1 MTKANSMRMW
11 IVDAFADR
19 AFAGAQAAVVPL
31 DDWLSDEALQ
41 AIASECRMPETAF
54 FAPMG
59 AKGGY
64 ELRWFTPQGE
74 APISGH
80 AALAAGAVLLSEI
93 DPQAELAVFDTQS
106 GALVVRR
113 TDEGFT
119 LDLPRKS
126 RFPWDPPAGLAEA
139 LGGTNIEDA
148 FGGEYATVVL
158 PSEAAVRRL
167 EPDLDAIAR
176 LVRGPRAGCLAV
188 TAQADEGK
196 PYDFVTRF
204 FAPGLGLAEEAAIG
218 GSFADIAPYW
228 CDRLGLEEAVGL
240 QCSKRG
246 GAALAKP
253 SLSTVRLLGEASVFL
268 RGEIDPKVA
277 ARLVRKPRRG
287 SKRRRLPSFAEPEDV
302 LLPSDRQDAAA
313 PEDLE
318 VRVMDIADDEEL
330 IVAVFELEG
339 QGETDDLGLERIEVS
354 DLSR

>member
-1 MTKANSMRMW
+1 MRMW

-31 DDWLSDEALQ
+31 DSWLSDEALQ
-41 AIASECRMPETAF
+41 AIATECRMPETAF
-54 FAPMG
+54 FAPKG

-93 DPQAELAVFDTQS
+93 EPNLEIAVFDTQS
-106 GALVVRR
+106 GALVVRK
-113 TDEGFT
+113 DEAGFT

-139 LGGTNIEDA
+139 LGGANIEDA
-148 FGGEYATVVL
+148 FGAEYATIVL

-167 EPDLDAIAR
+167 EPDMEAIAR
-176 LVRGPRAGCLAV
+176 LVRGPRAGCLAI
-188 TAQADEGK
+188 TAQADEDK

-204 FAPGLGLAEEAAIG
+204 FAPGLGVAEEAAIG

-240 QCSKRG
+240 QCSQRG
-246 GAALAKP
+246 GAALARP
-253 SLSTVRLLGEASVFL
+253 SLSTVRLLGQAAVFL
-268 RGEIDPKVA
+268 RGEIDGKVA
-277 ARLVRKPRRG
+277 ARLVRKPRATT
-287 SKRRRLPSFAEPEDV
+287 KARRLPSFAEPEAV
-302 LLPSDRQDAAA
+302 LLPEPPVSAEA
-313 PEDLE
+313 DLT
-318 VRVMDIADDEEL
+318 VRVLELEADEEL
-330 IVAVFELEG
+330 IVSVYELEPAADG
-339 QGETDDLGLERIEVS
+339 SDPAVERIEIS
-354 DLSR
+354 DLSH